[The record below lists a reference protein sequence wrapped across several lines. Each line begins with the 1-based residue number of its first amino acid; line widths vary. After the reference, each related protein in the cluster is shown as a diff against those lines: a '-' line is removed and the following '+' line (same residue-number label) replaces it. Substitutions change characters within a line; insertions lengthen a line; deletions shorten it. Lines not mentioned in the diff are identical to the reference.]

1 MKISK
6 KKDYI
11 FGVLF
16 GAYIAAVLWI
26 TLFSRIGDGYRRF
39 LLPFHS
45 YVEICKG
52 EWRPLLENVGNVLL
66 FIPLGFALKFGGMK
80 DVKKAGFLASLLIE
94 VLQFTFALGTF
105 ECDDL
110 IHNTLGAVIGAWG
123 AGRIDGEFR
132 IELKAGMR
140 RAILLSMVLCSMVPF
155 GYKEVRHQ
163 KMVRIAALYDREDG
177 TKNLLVLNG
186 KNGFAW
192 DTDVYVEYLKDGSIQ
207 IAGQSDKRSW
217 WRIGELTLEPGMYLF
232 SGLSGVDKDTVG
244 LELETN
250 NQRFAPDVGPMDE
263 VRFALEETT
272 RLTVYV
278 SVYDGCDCDVIA
290 TPVIYKE
297 GYFDD
302 LEEMGRPS

>member
-1 MKISK
+1 MEIK

-11 FGVLF
+11 YCSLF

-26 TLFSRIGDGYRRF
+26 TLFSRLGTERRSF

-45 YVEICKG
+45 YVEILKG
-52 EWRPLLENVGNVLL
+52 EWRPLLENIGNIAL
-66 FIPLGFALKFGGMK
+66 FIPLGVTLKWSGVR
-80 DVKKAGFLASLLIE
+80 DVKKAGLLASLLIE

-110 IHNTLGAVIGAWG
+110 IHNTLGAVIGAWC
-123 AGRIDGEFR
+123 AGKIGGE
-132 IELKAGMR
+132 IKLGSQMR
-140 RAILLSMVLCSMVPF
+140 KVVLLSMVLCSAIPV

-163 KMVRIAALYDREDG
+163 KMVRLAAIYDREDG

-192 DTDVYVEYLKDGSIQ
+192 NTDVYVKHLDDGSIR

-217 WRIGELTLEPGMYLF
+217 WPIADIKLEPGKY
-232 SGLSGVDKDTVG
+232 TATG
-244 LELETN
+244 LEDTTDGLLGIELAYYN
-250 NQRFAPDVGPMDE
+250 KNSKSYEVLCPDIGKNPTVE
-263 VRFALEETT
+263 FELSETT
-272 RLTVYV
+272 PIRAYVRVYPGFHAECV
-278 SVYDGCDCDVIA
+278 A

-297 GYFDD
+297 EKG
-302 LEEMGRPS
+302 

>member
-1 MKISK
+1 MLRK

-11 FGVLF
+11 FCSLF

-26 TLFSRIGDGYRRF
+26 TLFGRFGDGYRSF

-45 YVEICKG
+45 YVEILKG
-52 EWRPLLENVGNVLL
+52 EWKPLLENIGNVVL
-66 FIPLGFALKFGGMK
+66 FIPLGVALKCGGMK

-110 IHNTLGAVIGAWG
+110 IHNTLGAVIGAWCFG
-123 AGRIDGEFR
+123 KIGGELR
-132 IELKAGMR
+132 LGSQMR
-140 RAILLSMVLCSMVPF
+140 KVVLLSMVLCSAVPF

-163 KMVRIAALYDREDG
+163 KMVRLAAIYDREDG

-192 DTDVYVEYLKDGSIQ
+192 NTDVYIRYLDDGSIR

-217 WRIGELTLEPGMYLF
+217 WPIGELTLEPGVYSF

-244 LELETN
+244 LEIEVDN
-250 NQRFAPDVGPMDE
+250 HRFAPDVGPVDE
-263 VRFALEETT
+263 VKFTLEETT
-272 RLTVYV
+272 RLMVYV
-278 SVYDGCDCDVIA
+278 SVYDGCDCDVVA

-297 GYFDD
+297 G
-302 LEEMGRPS
+302 

>member
-1 MKISK
+1 MLSK

-11 FGVLF
+11 FGFLF

-26 TLFSRIGDGYRRF
+26 TLFSRIGEGYRGF

-52 EWRPLLENVGNVLL
+52 EVRPLLENIGNVIL
-66 FIPLGFALKFGGMK
+66 FIPLGVALKWSGVR
-80 DVKKAGFLASLLIE
+80 DVKKTGFFASLLIE
-94 VLQFTFALGTF
+94 ILQFTFALGTF

-110 IHNTLGAVIGAWG
+110 IHNTFGAVIGAWCVG
-123 AGRIDGEFR
+123 KIGGE
-132 IELKAGMR
+132 ISLGSQMR
-140 RAILLSMVLCSMVPF
+140 KVILLSMVLCSMVPF
-155 GYKEVRHQ
+155 SYREIQHQ
-163 KMVRIAALYDREDG
+163 KMVRLAAIYDREDG

-192 DTDVYVEYLKDGSIQ
+192 DTDVYVKHLDDGSIH
-207 IAGQSDKRSW
+207 INGTSDKRSW
-217 WRIGELTLEPGMYLF
+217 WPIGEVTLEPGMYSF
-232 SGLSGVDKDTVG
+232 SGLTSVEKDTVG

-250 NQRFAPDVGPMDE
+250 NHRFAPDVGPIDE
-263 VRFALEETT
+263 VRFTLVETT
-272 RLTVYV
+272 KLKVYV

-297 GYFDD
+297 G
-302 LEEMGRPS
+302 

>member
-1 MKISK
+1 MLSK

-11 FGVLF
+11 FCSLF

-26 TLFSRIGDGYRRF
+26 TLFGRFGDGYRSF

-52 EWRPLLENVGNVLL
+52 EWRPLLENIGNVAL
-66 FIPLGFALKFGGMK
+66 FIPLGVALNWSGMK
-80 DVKKAGFLASLLIE
+80 DVKKAGLLASLLIE

-110 IHNTLGAVIGAWG
+110 IHNTLGAVIGAWCV
-123 AGRIDGEFR
+123 GRIGGELR
-132 IELKAGMR
+132 LGSQMR
-140 RAILLSMVLCSMVPF
+140 KVVLLSMVLCSTVPF

-163 KMVRIAALYDREDG
+163 KMVRCAAIYDREDG

-186 KNGFAW
+186 KNGYAS
-192 DTDVYVEYLKDGSIQ
+192 DTDVYIRCLDDGSLHIK
-207 IAGQSDKRSW
+207 GSSDKRSW
-217 WRIGELTLEPGMYLF
+217 WPIGKVTLGPGVYSF
-232 SGLSGVDKDTVG
+232 SGLSGVDKDSVG
-244 LELETN
+244 LTLETN
-250 NQRFAPDVGPMDE
+250 NHRFAPDVGPIDE

-272 RLTVYV
+272 KLMVYV

-297 GYFDD
+297 G
-302 LEEMGRPS
+302 

>member
-1 MKISK
+1 MLSR

-11 FGVLF
+11 FCFLF

-26 TLFSRIGDGYRRF
+26 TLFGRIGNGYRGF

-52 EWRPLLENVGNVLL
+52 NWKFLLENVGNIVL
-66 FIPLGFALKFGGMK
+66 FIPLGVALKWCGVR
-80 DVKKAGFLASLLIE
+80 DVKRAGFLTSLLIE

-110 IHNTLGAVIGAWG
+110 IHNTLGVAVGSWG
-123 AGRIDGEFR
+123 AGRVGGE
-132 IELKAGMR
+132 IKLNAGMR
-140 RAILLSMVLCSMVPF
+140 KVVLLSMILCSTVPF

-163 KMVRIAALYDREDG
+163 KMVRFAAIYDREDG

-192 DTDVYVEYLKDGSIQ
+192 DTDVYVKHLDDGSIR

-217 WRIGELTLEPGMYLF
+217 WPIGEVTLEPGAYSF

-244 LELETN
+244 LTLETN
-250 NQRFAPDVGPMDE
+250 NQRFAPDVGPVDE
-263 VRFALEETT
+263 VKFTLEETT
-272 RLTVYV
+272 KLMVYV
-278 SVYDGCDCDVIA
+278 SVYDGCDCDVVA

-297 GYFDD
+297 G
-302 LEEMGRPS
+302 

>member
-1 MKISK
+1 MLSK

-11 FGVLF
+11 FCILF

-45 YVEICKG
+45 YVEILKG
-52 EWRPLLENVGNVLL
+52 EWRPLLENIGNIAL
-66 FIPLGFALKFGGMK
+66 FIPLGVTLKWSGVR
-80 DVKKAGFLASLLIE
+80 DVKKAGLLASLLIE

-110 IHNTLGAVIGAWG
+110 IHNTLGAVIGAWC
-123 AGRIDGEFR
+123 AGKIGGE
-132 IELKAGMR
+132 IKLGSQMR
-140 RAILLSMVLCSMVPF
+140 KVVLLSMVLCSAIPV

-163 KMVRIAALYDREDG
+163 KMVRLAAIYDREDG

-192 DTDVYVEYLKDGSIQ
+192 NTDVYVKHLDDGSIQ
-207 IAGQSDKRSW
+207 IKGASDKRSW
-217 WRIGELTLEPGMYLF
+217 WPIGEITLEPGMYSF

-244 LELETN
+244 LELETDN
-250 NQRFAPDVGPMDE
+250 HRFAPDVGPIGE

-272 RLTVYV
+272 KFMVYV

-297 GYFDD
+297 G
-302 LEEMGRPS
+302 

>member
-1 MKISK
+1 MLSK

-11 FGVLF
+11 FCILF

-45 YVEICKG
+45 YVENLKG
-52 EWRPLLENVGNVLL
+52 QWRPLLENIGNIAL
-66 FIPLGFALKFGGMK
+66 FIPLGVALQSIGVR

-94 VLQFTFALGTF
+94 ILQFTFALGTF

-110 IHNTLGAVIGAWG
+110 IHNTLGAVIGAWCVG
-123 AGRIDGEFR
+123 KIGGEIR
-132 IELKAGMR
+132 LGGQMR
-140 RAILLSMVLCSMVPF
+140 RVILLSMVLCSAVPF
-155 GYKEVRHQ
+155 SYREVRHQ
-163 KMVRIAALYDREDG
+163 KMVRLAAIYDREDG
-177 TKNLLVLNG
+177 AKNLLVLNG
-186 KNGFAW
+186 KNGYAW
-192 DTDVYVEYLKDGSIQ
+192 DTDVYVEYLNDGSVHIK
-207 IAGQSDKRSW
+207 GTSDKRSW
-217 WRIGELTLEPGMYLF
+217 CPIGKVTLEPGVYSF

-250 NQRFAPDVGPMDE
+250 NQRFAPDVGPIGE

-272 RLTVYV
+272 KLMVYV
-278 SVYDGCDCDVIA
+278 SVYDGCDCDVVA

-297 GYFDD
+297 G
-302 LEEMGRPS
+302 